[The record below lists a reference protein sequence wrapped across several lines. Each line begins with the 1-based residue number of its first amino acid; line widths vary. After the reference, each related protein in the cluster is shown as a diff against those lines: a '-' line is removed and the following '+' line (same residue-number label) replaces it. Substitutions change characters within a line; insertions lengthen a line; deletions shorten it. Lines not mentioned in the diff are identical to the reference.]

1 MKIKGILMVS
11 QGKRKHSQRI
21 KDIHA
26 SFSYMA
32 HPTLPLVLCAM
43 ETDKR

>member
-1 MKIKGILMVS
+1 MVS
-11 QGKRKHSQRI
+11 LGKRKHSQRS

-32 HPTLPLVLCAM
+32 HPTLPLVIYTM
-43 ETDKR
+43 ETDKP